1 MTLSGQISLQVHA
14 FYKKKVYKK
23 MRFKW
28 SKSYKNLKKI
38 TRLNFQNLVF
48 LLVKIIEFHHYCFQ
62 FVKDGSQVQVYNS
75 NNKCLTHFS
84 QFISEKIRKNLRKP
98 QAQFRG
104 KLRKLRHWQNC
115 GFLVKKNL

>member
-1 MTLSGQISLQVHA
+1 
-14 FYKKKVYKK
+14 

-104 KLRKLRHWQNC
+104 KLRKLRLWQNC